1 MNKQT
6 HRPDLKLCSTV
17 GLEEHCLGSKGA
29 ASPLDNVAVQL
40 KEELISTNP
49 DILVENEEPGRVM
62 FVNLQ
67 FLLQDGHRPQV
78 KLHLMKQLVISR
90 RAHICHKYHKL
101 YLFEFEL
108 SCGEILGNFGE
119 ILGNFGKV

>member
-40 KEELISTNP
+40 KEELTSTNP
-49 DILVENEEPGRVM
+49 YILVENEEPGRDM
-62 FVNLQ
+62 FV
-67 FLLQDGHRPQV
+67 
-78 KLHLMKQLVISR
+78 KLTVPSPRWSPPSGEDTSNETIVISR
-90 RAHICHKYHKL
+90 LHM
-101 YLFEFEL
+101 
-108 SCGEILGNFGE
+108 
-119 ILGNFGKV
+119 

>member
-1 MNKQT
+1 MIIKGEQT

-49 DILVENEEPGRVM
+49 DILVENEEFGRVM

-78 KLHLMKQLVISR
+78 KIHLMKQCVISR
-90 RAHICHKYHKL
+90 LHM
-101 YLFEFEL
+101 
-108 SCGEILGNFGE
+108 
-119 ILGNFGKV
+119 

>member
-40 KEELISTNP
+40 KEELTSTNP

-90 RAHICHKYHKL
+90 RAHIFHKYHKL
-101 YLFEFEL
+101 YL
-108 SCGEILGNFGE
+108 
-119 ILGNFGKV
+119 

>member
-1 MNKQT
+1 MIKKGETGEQT

-17 GLEEHCLGSKGA
+17 GLEEHCLWSKGA

-40 KEELISTNP
+40 KEELISKNP
-49 DILVENEEPGRVM
+49 DILVENEEPSRVM

-78 KLHLMKQLVISR
+78 KIHLMKQCVISR
-90 RAHICHKYHKL
+90 RGHICHKYHKL
-101 YLFEFEL
+101 YL
-108 SCGEILGNFGE
+108 
-119 ILGNFGKV
+119 

>member
-1 MNKQT
+1 MVVITKIKKKYGHEKSHKLLKEGQT

-17 GLEEHCLGSKGA
+17 GLEEHCLGSKGS

-40 KEELISTNP
+40 KEELTSTNP
-49 DILVENEEPGRVM
+49 YILVENEEPGRVM

-78 KLHLMKQLVISR
+78 KIHLMKQCVISR
-90 RAHICHKYHKL
+90 LHM
-101 YLFEFEL
+101 
-108 SCGEILGNFGE
+108 
-119 ILGNFGKV
+119 

>member
-49 DILVENEEPGRVM
+49 DIPVENEEPGRDM
-62 FVNLQ
+62 FV
-67 FLLQDGHRPQV
+67 
-78 KLHLMKQLVISR
+78 KLTVPSPRWSPPSGEVTSNETISN
-90 RAHICHKYHKL
+90 IT
-101 YLFEFEL
+101 
-108 SCGEILGNFGE
+108 
-119 ILGNFGKV
+119 